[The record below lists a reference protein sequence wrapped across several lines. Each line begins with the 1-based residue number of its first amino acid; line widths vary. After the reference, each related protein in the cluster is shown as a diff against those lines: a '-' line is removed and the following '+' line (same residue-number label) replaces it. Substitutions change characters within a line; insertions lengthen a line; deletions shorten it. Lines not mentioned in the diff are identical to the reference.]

1 MLTTG
6 PGLEVARRTPD
17 ECMHGVGAGGRGLAS
32 VSKEGGP
39 RVSGLSAEQ
48 STYNV
53 TGSETAQFH
62 SESKALMCYFRK
74 TIQLL
79 LHTLVPGSHQ
89 VPLCR

>member
-39 RVSGLSAEQ
+39 
-48 STYNV
+48 
-53 TGSETAQFH
+53 
-62 SESKALMCYFRK
+62 
-74 TIQLL
+74 
-79 LHTLVPGSHQ
+79 
-89 VPLCR
+89 